1 MSFKAIAHADMWYFL
16 QQKASSVSWSQI
28 SGQVKPIGETKIT
41 QSAATSAPAAQV
53 KPAITTSA
61 PAKTVP
67 QAAPQQKPPAKKAA
81 AVVAPAVAPVKA
93 PVNEDTLWDYTAPK
107 VQPAKPT
114 AQQAHTPVAPV
125 ASTKES
131 SSK

>member
-67 QAAPQQKPPAKKAA
+67 QAAPQQKPPAKKATPT
-81 AVVAPAVAPVKA
+81 PAVAPVKA

-107 VQPAKPT
+107 AQPAKPT